1 MTARTSRRAFLQVVA
16 LGAGASLL
24 AACSS
29 GGTSAP
35 SGGAAAPTAQP
46 AQQAPAQAS
55 GGGGEIMVTTYGGTC
70 KDHLVQYVAQ
80 PFEQQYK
87 TKVNLSEGISTEWV
101 AKIKATGS
109 GTPPYDVLICNEP
122 PLYELRKAGVFDK
135 RDVSLA
141 PNINNLYDQ
150 ALRGDESLILMWGA
164 VGLGYRDDQVTT
176 RVDSWEAPFDRS
188 FANKRGTYTLANTL
202 GLQMFLM
209 YNKMSGKDEYDADAG
224 FSALQKWVPMKLA
237 DFTGTM
243 ETYITQGEVSIAN
256 LPDASVAKLAKQGL
270 KVSFGAPKEGL
281 PALEQVA
288 QVLKGSKNREMA
300 WKFLD
305 LFMDAPAQVGFA
317 TTEFYGPGNKTVK
330 LSAED
335 AKNITATPEQ
345 VKQLVFFDWEK
356 IGAQRGRWV
365 ERWNREIA
373 S

>member
-1 MTARTSRRAFLQVVA
+1 MTATISRRGFLQILA
-16 LGAGASLL
+16 LGAGASLV
-24 AACSS
+24 AACS
-29 GGTSAP
+29 P
-35 SGGAAAPTAQP
+35 SQGAAPTTQP
-46 AQQAPAQAS
+46 AQQAPAQPS
-55 GGGGEIMVTTYGGTC
+55 GGGGEINVTTYGGSW

-109 GTPPYDVLICNEP
+109 GNPPYDVLICNEP

-135 RDVSLA
+135 RDTSLA
-141 PNINNLYDQ
+141 PNIKNLYDQ
-150 ALRGDESLILMWGA
+150 ALRGDDSLILMWGA
-164 VGLGYRDDQVTT
+164 VGLGYRDDLVTT
-176 RVDSWEAPFDRS
+176 KVDSWEAPFDPA
-188 FANKRGTYTLANTL
+188 FADKRGTYTLANTL

-209 YNKMSGKDEYDADAG
+209 YNKMFGKDEYDADAG
-224 FSALQKWVPMKLA
+224 FSALKKWVPMKLA

-243 ETYITQGEVSIAN
+243 ETYITQGEVTIAN

-270 KVSFGAPKEGL
+270 KLSFGAPKEGL

-305 LFMDAPAQVGFA
+305 TFMDAPAQVGFA

-335 AKNITATPEQ
+335 ARNITATPEQ

-365 ERWNREIA
+365 ERWNRELA